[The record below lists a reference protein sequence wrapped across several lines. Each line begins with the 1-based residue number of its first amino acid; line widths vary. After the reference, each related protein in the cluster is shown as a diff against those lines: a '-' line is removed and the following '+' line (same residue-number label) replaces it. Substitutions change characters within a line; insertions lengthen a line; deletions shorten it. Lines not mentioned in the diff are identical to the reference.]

1 MYNQRI
7 HSQKN
12 PLISAASWLQKSRD
26 ANAIKFVPTIWVR
39 HAFQQVLMTE
49 QDCHPGVS
57 PPISTKGTMSH
68 VFTCTSPGTDWGLK
82 CAWSHSTSPSGAE
95 DSYLP
100 TIQVGWNNMR
110 KTTSL
115 LPSPWAASWV
125 HFQTL
130 PALITLGGGKY
141 FNNLCYICTNIG
153 PTGWSYYI
161 PRPAEDRSCCPKA
174 ENQQEFG
181 GDGLA
186 LKCIPDW
193 TTWQS
198 WSSLVFLPFP

>member
-1 MYNQRI
+1 MRLSCLKSTQNLQTVNSDWQICIIKEYI
-7 HSQKN
+7 HRKN

-110 KTTSL
+110 RTTSL
-115 LPSPWAASWV
+115 LPSP
-125 HFQTL
+125 
-130 PALITLGGGKY
+130 
-141 FNNLCYICTNIG
+141 
-153 PTGWSYYI
+153 
-161 PRPAEDRSCCPKA
+161 
-174 ENQQEFG
+174 
-181 GDGLA
+181 
-186 LKCIPDW
+186 
-193 TTWQS
+193 
-198 WSSLVFLPFP
+198 